1 MPRRIAAAMSLVVFL
16 VCLLS
21 GASAGNP
28 FGTVVTRA
36 LLAMLGT
43 LVIGLIVGAMA
54 QRMLDENLKIRR
66 MSRTK
71 PTPAADKSAMRSW
84 PFLPGIPAIS
94 A

>member
-1 MPRRIAAAMSLVVFL
+1 MTQRIAAAMSLVVFL

-54 QRMLDENLKIRR
+54 QRMLDENLKLEEEK
-66 MSRTK
+66 MKNESG
-71 PTPAADKSAMRSW
+71 SAPEDGR
-84 PFLPGIPAIS
+84 
-94 A
+94 